1 MKIIFDIT
9 IMVFLIPVFL
19 FFFPIIYLLII
30 ISDGYPA
37 IYVQERVGKNGKIFK
52 LFKFRTMDESSDED
66 LHEEHYKKLA
76 DKETIEPSLEPGNP
90 IRIENDDRI
99 TKIGLF
105 LRKTSLDELP
115 NVINVLKGEMSTVGP
130 RPLVVYESKL
140 LGDYQKKRHSVK
152 PGITGL
158 AQVQGRLD
166 LSLQER
172 LYWDIEY
179 VENYNIVLDF
189 KILFQTIISV
199 ISRKGFLT
207 NTFSCTSY
215 EIVLISP
222 HAQSS

>member
-30 ISDGYPA
+30 ITDGYPA

-52 LFKFRTMDESSDED
+52 LYKFRTMDESSDDD

-76 DKETIEPSLEPGNP
+76 EDISIEPSLEPGNP
-90 IRIENDDRI
+90 LRMENDDRI

-115 NVINVLKGEMSTVGP
+115 NLLNVLKGEMSIVGP
-130 RPLVVYESKL
+130 RPLVIYESKL
-140 LGDYQKKRHSVK
+140 LGEYQKKRNSVK

-166 LSLQER
+166 LTLQER
-172 LYWDIEY
+172 LYWDIQY
-179 VENYNIVLDF
+179 VENYSLFLDL
-189 KILFQTIISV
+189 KILIQTVISV
-199 ISRKGFLT
+199 LSRKGA
-207 NTFSCTSY
+207 N
-215 EIVLISP
+215 
-222 HAQSS
+222 

>member
-37 IYVQERVGKNGKIFK
+37 IYVQERVGKNDKIFK

-99 TKIGLF
+99 TKTGLF
-105 LRKTSLDELP
+105 LRKTTLDELL

-199 ISRKGFLT
+199 ISRKGA
-207 NTFSCTSY
+207 N
-215 EIVLISP
+215 
-222 HAQSS
+222 

>member
-1 MKIIFDIT
+1 MKIIFDFT

-52 LFKFRTMDESSDED
+52 LFKFRTMDESSDEE

-115 NVINVLKGEMSTVGP
+115 NIINVLKGEMSTVGP

-140 LGDYQKKRHSVK
+140 LGDYQKKRYSVK

-199 ISRKGFLT
+199 ISRKGA
-207 NTFSCTSY
+207 N
-215 EIVLISP
+215 
-222 HAQSS
+222 

>member
-30 ISDGYPA
+30 ITDGYPA

-115 NVINVLKGEMSTVGP
+115 NLINVLKGEMSTVGP

-140 LGDYQKKRHSVK
+140 LGYYQKKRHSVK

-158 AQVQGRLD
+158 AQVLGRLD

-199 ISRKGFLT
+199 ISRKGA
-207 NTFSCTSY
+207 N
-215 EIVLISP
+215 
-222 HAQSS
+222 

>member
-37 IYVQERVGKNGKIFK
+37 IYVQERVGKSGKIFK

-189 KILFQTIISV
+189 KILLQTIISV
-199 ISRKGFLT
+199 ISRKGA
-207 NTFSCTSY
+207 N
-215 EIVLISP
+215 
-222 HAQSS
+222 

>member
-30 ISDGYPA
+30 ITDGYPA

-52 LFKFRTMDESSDED
+52 LFKFRTMDESSDEE

-76 DKETIEPSLEPGNP
+76 DEETIEPSLEPGNP
-90 IRIENDDRI
+90 LRIENDDRI

-199 ISRKGFLT
+199 ISRKGA
-207 NTFSCTSY
+207 N
-215 EIVLISP
+215 
-222 HAQSS
+222 

>member
-9 IMVFLIPVFL
+9 IMAFLIPVFL

-52 LFKFRTMDESSDED
+52 LFKFRTMDESSDEN

-99 TKIGLF
+99 TKISLC

-179 VENYNIVLDF
+179 VESYNIVLDF

-199 ISRKGFLT
+199 ISRKGA
-207 NTFSCTSY
+207 N
-215 EIVLISP
+215 
-222 HAQSS
+222 

>member
-37 IYVQERVGKNGKIFK
+37 IYVQQRVGKNDKIFK

-76 DKETIEPSLEPGNP
+76 NKETIEPSLKPGNP

-199 ISRKGFLT
+199 ISRKGA
-207 NTFSCTSY
+207 N
-215 EIVLISP
+215 
-222 HAQSS
+222 

>member
-30 ISDGYPA
+30 ISDGYPG
-37 IYVQERVGKNGKIFK
+37 IYVQERVGKNDKIFK

-199 ISRKGFLT
+199 ISRKGA
-207 NTFSCTSY
+207 N
-215 EIVLISP
+215 
-222 HAQSS
+222 

>member
-19 FFFPIIYLLII
+19 FFFPIIYLLIV

-52 LFKFRTMDESSDED
+52 LYKFRTMDESSDDD

-76 DKETIEPSLEPGNP
+76 ENESIEPSLEPGNP
-90 IRIENDDRI
+90 LRMEKDDRI
-99 TKIGLF
+99 TNIGLF

-115 NVINVLKGEMSTVGP
+115 NVLNVLKGEMSTVGP

-140 LGDYQKKRHSVK
+140 LGEYQKKRNSVK

-166 LSLQER
+166 LTLQER
-172 LYWDIEY
+172 LYWDIQY
-179 VENYNIVLDF
+179 VENYNLFLDL
-189 KILFQTIISV
+189 KILIQTVISV
-199 ISRKGFLT
+199 LSRKGA
-207 NTFSCTSY
+207 N
-215 EIVLISP
+215 
-222 HAQSS
+222 

>member
-1 MKIIFDIT
+1 MTLQSWF
-9 IMVFLIPVFL
+9 FSFQFFL

-52 LFKFRTMDESSDED
+52 LFKFRTMDESSDEE

-76 DKETIEPSLEPGNP
+76 DEETIEPSLEPGNP

-199 ISRKGFLT
+199 ISRKGA
-207 NTFSCTSY
+207 N
-215 EIVLISP
+215 
-222 HAQSS
+222 

>member
-19 FFFPIIYLLII
+19 FFFPVIYLLIV

-37 IYVQERVGKNGKIFK
+37 IYVQERVGKNDKIFK

-199 ISRKGFLT
+199 ISRKGE
-207 NTFSCTSY
+207 N
-215 EIVLISP
+215 
-222 HAQSS
+222 

>member
-19 FFFPIIYLLII
+19 FFFPIIYLLIV

-52 LFKFRTMDESSDED
+52 LYKFRTMDESSDDD

-76 DKETIEPSLEPGNP
+76 EDESIEPSLEPGNP
-90 IRIENDDRI
+90 LRMEKDDRI
-99 TKIGLF
+99 TNIGLF

-115 NVINVLKGEMSTVGP
+115 NVLNVLKGEMSTVGP

-140 LGDYQKKRHSVK
+140 LGEYQKKRNSVK

-166 LSLQER
+166 LTLQER
-172 LYWDIEY
+172 LYWDIQY
-179 VENYNIVLDF
+179 VENYNLFLDL
-189 KILFQTIISV
+189 KILIQTVISV
-199 ISRKGFLT
+199 LSRKGA
-207 NTFSCTSY
+207 N
-215 EIVLISP
+215 
-222 HAQSS
+222 

>member
-52 LFKFRTMDESSDED
+52 LYKFRTMDESSDDD

-76 DKETIEPSLEPGNP
+76 EDESIEPSLEPGNP
-90 IRIENDDRI
+90 LRMEKDDRI
-99 TKIGLF
+99 TNIGLF

-115 NVINVLKGEMSTVGP
+115 NVLNVLKGEMSTVGP

-140 LGDYQKKRHSVK
+140 LGEYQKKRNSVK

-166 LSLQER
+166 LTLQER
-172 LYWDIEY
+172 LYWDIQY
-179 VENYNIVLDF
+179 VENYNLFLDL
-189 KILFQTIISV
+189 KILIQTVISV
-199 ISRKGFLT
+199 LSRKGA
-207 NTFSCTSY
+207 N
-215 EIVLISP
+215 
-222 HAQSS
+222 

>member
-52 LFKFRTMDESSDED
+52 LFKFRTMDESSDEE
-66 LHEEHYKKLA
+66 LHEEHYN
-76 DKETIEPSLEPGNP
+76 DKESIEPSLEPGNP

-199 ISRKGFLT
+199 ISRKGA
-207 NTFSCTSY
+207 N
-215 EIVLISP
+215 
-222 HAQSS
+222 

>member
-52 LFKFRTMDESSDED
+52 LYKFRTMDESSDDD

-76 DKETIEPSLEPGNP
+76 ENESIEPSLEPGNP
-90 IRIENDDRI
+90 LRMEKDDRI
-99 TKIGLF
+99 TNIGLF

-115 NVINVLKGEMSTVGP
+115 NVLNVLKGEMSTVGP

-140 LGDYQKKRHSVK
+140 LGEYQKKRNSVK

-166 LSLQER
+166 LTLQER
-172 LYWDIEY
+172 LYWDIQY
-179 VENYNIVLDF
+179 VENYNLFLDL
-189 KILFQTIISV
+189 KILIQTVISV
-199 ISRKGFLT
+199 LSRKGA
-207 NTFSCTSY
+207 N
-215 EIVLISP
+215 
-222 HAQSS
+222 

>member
-30 ISDGYPA
+30 ISDGYPG

-140 LGDYQKKRHSVK
+140 LGDYQKKRYSVK

-199 ISRKGFLT
+199 ISRKGA
-207 NTFSCTSY
+207 N
-215 EIVLISP
+215 
-222 HAQSS
+222 

>member
-30 ISDGYPA
+30 ISDGYPG

-199 ISRKGFLT
+199 ISRKGA
-207 NTFSCTSY
+207 N
-215 EIVLISP
+215 
-222 HAQSS
+222 

>member
-30 ISDGYPA
+30 ISDGYAA

-199 ISRKGFLT
+199 ISRKGA
-207 NTFSCTSY
+207 N
-215 EIVLISP
+215 
-222 HAQSS
+222 

>member
-37 IYVQERVGKNGKIFK
+37 IYVQERVGKSGKIFK

-158 AQVQGRLD
+158 AQVQGGLD

-179 VENYNIVLDF
+179 VENCNIVLDF

-199 ISRKGFLT
+199 ISRKGA
-207 NTFSCTSY
+207 N
-215 EIVLISP
+215 
-222 HAQSS
+222 

>member
-9 IMVFLIPVFL
+9 ITVFLIPVFL

-37 IYVQERVGKNGKIFK
+37 IYIQERVGKNGKIFK
-52 LFKFRTMDESSDED
+52 LYKFRTMDESSDDD

-76 DKETIEPSLEPGNP
+76 EDISIEPSLEPGNP
-90 IRIENDDRI
+90 LRMENDDRI

-115 NVINVLKGEMSTVGP
+115 NLLNVLKGEMSIVGP
-130 RPLVVYESKL
+130 RPLVIYESKL
-140 LGDYQKKRHSVK
+140 LGEYQKKRNSVK

-166 LSLQER
+166 LTLQER
-172 LYWDIEY
+172 LYWDIQY
-179 VENYNIVLDF
+179 VENYSLFLDL
-189 KILFQTIISV
+189 KILIQTVISV
-199 ISRKGFLT
+199 LSRKGA
-207 NTFSCTSY
+207 N
-215 EIVLISP
+215 
-222 HAQSS
+222 

>member
-37 IYVQERVGKNGKIFK
+37 IYIQERVGKNGKIFR

-66 LHEEHYKKLA
+66 LHQEHYKKLA
-76 DKETIEPSLEPGNP
+76 DDETIEPSLEPGNP
-90 IRIENDDRI
+90 IRIENDHRI
-99 TKIGLF
+99 TKIGLI

-115 NVINVLKGEMSTVGP
+115 NVINVVKGEMSTVGP

-140 LGDYQKKRHSVK
+140 LGEYQKKRNSVK

-179 VENYNIVLDF
+179 VENYNFFLDF

-199 ISRKGFLT
+199 ISRKGA
-207 NTFSCTSY
+207 N
-215 EIVLISP
+215 
-222 HAQSS
+222 

>member
-1 MKIIFDIT
+1 MYENNFWHYNHG
-9 IMVFLIPVFL
+9 FS
-19 FFFPIIYLLII
+19 PIIYLLII

-140 LGDYQKKRHSVK
+140 LGDYQKKRHSLK

-179 VENYNIVLDF
+179 VENYSIVLDF

-199 ISRKGFLT
+199 ISRKGA
-207 NTFSCTSY
+207 N
-215 EIVLISP
+215 
-222 HAQSS
+222 

>member
-37 IYVQERVGKNGKIFK
+37 LYTQERVGKNGKIFK
-52 LFKFRTMDESSDED
+52 LFKFRTMDESSDEE

-166 LSLQER
+166 LSLQEM

-189 KILFQTIISV
+189 KILLQTIISV
-199 ISRKGFLT
+199 ISRKGA
-207 NTFSCTSY
+207 N
-215 EIVLISP
+215 
-222 HAQSS
+222 

>member
-9 IMVFLIPVFL
+9 IMIFLIPVFL

-52 LFKFRTMDESSDED
+52 LFKFRTMDESSDEN

-179 VENYNIVLDF
+179 VESYNIVLDF

-199 ISRKGFLT
+199 ISRKGA
-207 NTFSCTSY
+207 N
-215 EIVLISP
+215 
-222 HAQSS
+222 